1 MTEPEFVRLDG
12 QAVRVTSLKRDDAC
26 GEVHL
31 VIVARGSAA
40 AEVLRDIAGKSNVT
54 LGIPDESS
62 AGYVIAETDF
72 RSSGQGEQAMNRVR
86 FSLKPQIDPGPV
98 PSQAETQLDRMER
111 KLDEILARLR

>member
-12 QAVRVTSLKRDDAC
+12 QTVRVTSLKRDEAS

-40 AEVLRDIAGKSNVT
+40 AEVLRDIAGKSSVT
-54 LGIPDESS
+54 MEIPDESS
-62 AGYVIAETDF
+62 VDYAIAETDF

-86 FSLKPQIDPGPV
+86 FSLKPRTEPGQMPA
-98 PSQAETQLDRMER
+98 QAGTQLDRIER